1 MAKPVRY
8 PQGVSSAAK
17 VSAYSKPVLWDM
29 PALDPTKLIIYWE
42 DFLNSYGASSAVAT
56 NFIITTTELGVGSA
70 SEVITDADG
79 GVLLITN
86 DAADNDADF
95 FQTVGELFKFD
106 TTNKKQ
112 LWFKARFKVSDA
124 TQSDF
129 VMGLQI
135 RDTSPLDV
143 TDGVFFMKDD
153 GDANLDFYVE
163 KDSTQSSATAIATV
177 ANDTYLTVGF
187 HYDGSAVYYYVD
199 DVLKGSLATTNLV
212 NDEEL
217 TVSFG
222 IQNGEAVAKTMSV
235 DYILVAKER

>member
-17 VSAYSKPVLWDM
+17 ASVYSKPVLWDM
-29 PALDPTKLIIYWE
+29 PALDPTKLSMYFE
-42 DFLNSYGASSAVAT
+42 DFQNSGTATTAVTT
-56 NFIITTTELGVGSA
+56 NFIITTTEAGAGSA

-79 GVLLITN
+79 GVLLVTN

-95 FQTVGELFKFD
+95 FQTVGELFKFVAG
-106 TTNKKQ
+106 KQ

-135 RDTSPLDV
+135 RDTTPLDV

-153 GDANLDFYVE
+153 GDASLDFHVE
-163 KDSTQSSATAIATV
+163 KNNTATSASAIATV
-177 ANDTYLTVGF
+177 VADTYFTVGF
-187 HYDGSAVYYYVD
+187 HYDGAAAVNYYVD
-199 DVLKGSLATTNLV
+199 DVLLGSSVTTNLPD
-212 NDEEL
+212 DEEM